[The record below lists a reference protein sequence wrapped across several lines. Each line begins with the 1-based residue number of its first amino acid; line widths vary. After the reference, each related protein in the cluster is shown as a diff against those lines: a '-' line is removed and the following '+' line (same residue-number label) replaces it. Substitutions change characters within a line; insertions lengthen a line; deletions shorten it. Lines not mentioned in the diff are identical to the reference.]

1 MELTLSPRPIGGRLT
16 AIASKSQA
24 HRLLICAAL
33 ADRATKI
40 LCAETSQDMDA
51 TARAL
56 ATLGADFTYRNG
68 AYAVYPM
75 EMPRGDRE
83 LDCGES
89 GSTLRFL
96 LPVVGALGVSATFRL
111 RGRLAERPLSPLWE
125 AMEAHGCRLS
135 RPDADTVRC
144 EGKLDGGRWEI
155 AGNVSSQFI
164 SGLLLALPLT
174 GEESD
179 IMLTTPLESAPYAD
193 LTVQALRQFG
203 VEAERTEYGWHIPQG
218 WGYRSCG
225 KAAVEGDWS
234 NAAFWL
240 CAGAISDPV
249 TVEGLSLTS
258 AQGDRAI
265 LSVLEAFGAKV
276 EADESGVTVTPG
288 DLRAIELDAR
298 HIPDLVPPIALVA
311 ACAQGTTRIFG
322 AERLRLKESDRLQ
335 SVAAALA
342 ALGASV
348 EITTDGLFVTGS
360 RLTGGTVDSQNDHR
374 IALLAAIAVGACTR
388 PIVLRGAEAVNKSY
402 PRFWEDYRTL
412 TRERR

>member
-1 MELTLSPRPIGGRLT
+1 MELTLSPRPIGGRIS

-24 HRLLICAAL
+24 HRLMICAAL

-40 LCAETSQDMDA
+40 TCAETSADMDA

-56 ATLGADFTYRNG
+56 AALGADFSYLNG
-68 AYAVYPM
+68 AYTVYPM
-75 EMPRGDRE
+75 EMPRGDAV

-96 LPVVGALGVSATFRL
+96 LPVVGALGVSATFLL

-135 RPDADTVRC
+135 HPTADTVRC
-144 EGKLDGGRWEI
+144 EGRLNGGHWEI

-174 GEESD
+174 GEKSD
-179 IMLTTPLESAPYAD
+179 IMLTTPLESAGYTD

-203 VEAERTEYGWHIPQG
+203 IGAERTETGWYLPQG
-218 WGYRSCG
+218 QGYRSCG

-249 TVEGLSLTS
+249 TVENLSLSS
-258 AQGDRAI
+258 AQGDREI
-265 LSVLEAFGAKV
+265 LAVLKQFGA
-276 EADESGVTVTPG
+276 EVTVCGDSVTVSPG
-288 DLRAIELDAR
+288 DLHAIELDAR

-311 ACAQGTTRIFG
+311 ACAQGTTRIYG
-322 AERLRLKESDRLQ
+322 AERLRLKESDRLK
-335 SVAAALA
+335 SIADTLS

-348 EITTDGLFVTGS
+348 EVTADGLLICGS
-360 RLTGGTVDSQNDHR
+360 RLTGGTVNSHNDHR
-374 IALLAAIAVGACTR
+374 IAMMAAIAASASTH

-402 PRFWEDYRTL
+402 PRFWEDYKQL
-412 TRERR
+412 SGK

>member
-1 MELTLSPRPIGGRLT
+1 MELTLSPRPVGGT
-16 AIASKSQA
+16 IAAVASKSQA
-24 HRLLICAAL
+24 HRLMICAAF

-40 LCAETSQDMDA
+40 VCAETSQDMEA

-56 ATLGADFTYRNG
+56 AALGAELSYLNG
-68 AYAVYPM
+68 AYTVYPM
-75 EMPRGDRE
+75 EMPHGDAV

-111 RGRLAERPLSPLWE
+111 HGRLAERPLSPLWE

-135 RPDADTVRC
+135 RPSADEVRC
-144 EGKLDGGRWEI
+144 EGRLDGGRWEI

-179 IMLTTPLESAPYAD
+179 IMLTTPLESAGYID
-193 LTVQALRQFG
+193 LTVQVLRQFG
-203 VEAERTEYGWHIPQG
+203 VEAERTETGWRVPQS

-225 KAAVEGDWS
+225 KATVEGDWS

-249 TVEGLSLTS
+249 TVEGLSLSS

-265 LSVLEAFGAKV
+265 LPILEQFGAKV
-276 EADESGVTVTPG
+276 EASGDAVTVTPG
-288 DLRAIELDAR
+288 DLHGVEIDAR
-298 HIPDLVPPIALVA
+298 NIPDLVPPLALVA
-311 ACAQGTTRIFG
+311 ACAKGTTRIFG

-335 SVAAALA
+335 SVADTLS
-342 ALGASV
+342 ALGANG
-348 EITTDGLFVTGS
+348 EITADGLRITGS
-360 RLTGGTVDSQNDHR
+360 RLTGGIVDSHNDHR
-374 IALLAAIAVGACTR
+374 IAMTAAIAACACTR
-388 PIVLRGAEAVNKSY
+388 PVVLRGAEAVKKSY
-402 PRFWEDYRTL
+402 PRFWEDYKRMKEETP
-412 TRERR
+412 

>member
-1 MELTLSPRPIGGRLT
+1 MELTLSPRPIGGRIA

-40 LCAETSQDMDA
+40 VCTEPSQDMDA

-56 ATLGADFTYRNG
+56 AALGADFTYRNG
-68 AYAVYPM
+68 AYTVYPM
-75 EMPRGDRE
+75 EMPRGDAI

-111 RGRLAERPLSPLWE
+111 NGRLAERPLSPLWE

-135 RPDADTVRC
+135 RPSADTVRC
-144 EGKLDGGRWEI
+144 EGRLDGGHWEI

-179 IMLTTPLESAPYAD
+179 IMLTTPLESAPYAG
-193 LTVQALRQFG
+193 LTMQALRQFG
-203 VEAERTEYGWHIPQG
+203 VDAARTEDGWHIPQG
-218 WGYRSCG
+218 WGYTSCG

-240 CAGAISDPV
+240 CAGAISNPV
-249 TVEGLSLTS
+249 TVEGLALES
-258 AQGDRAI
+258 AQGDREIRSI
-265 LSVLEAFGAKV
+265 LERFGAKV
-276 EADESGVTVTPG
+276 ETAGGAVTVTPG
-288 DLRAIELDAR
+288 DLHGIELDAR
-298 HIPDLVPPIALVA
+298 NIPDLVPPIALVA

-322 AERLRLKESDRLQ
+322 AERLRMKESDRLQ
-335 SVAAALA
+335 SVADALS
-342 ALGASV
+342 ALGAGI
-348 EITTDGLFVTGS
+348 EITTDGLLIRGS
-360 RLTGGTVDSQNDHR
+360 RLTGGTVDSCRDHR
-374 IALLAAIAVGACTR
+374 IAMTAAIAACACTR
-388 PIVLRGAEAVNKSY
+388 PIILRGAEAVNKSY
-402 PRFWEDYRTL
+402 PHFWEDYKTL
-412 TRERR
+412 TR

>member
-1 MELTLSPRPIGGRLT
+1 MELTLSPRPIGGRIP

-24 HRLLICAAL
+24 HRLMICAAL

-40 LCAETSQDMDA
+40 TCAETSADMDA

-56 ATLGADFTYRNG
+56 AALGADFSYLNG
-68 AYAVYPM
+68 AYTVYPM
-75 EMPRGDRE
+75 EMPRGDAV

-96 LPVVGALGVSATFRL
+96 LPVVGALGVSATFLL

-135 RPDADTVRC
+135 HPTADTVRC
-144 EGKLDGGRWEI
+144 EGRLNGGHWEI

-174 GEESD
+174 GEKSD
-179 IMLTTPLESAPYAD
+179 IMLTTPLESAGYTD

-203 VEAERTEYGWHIPQG
+203 IGAERTETGWYLPQG
-218 WGYRSCG
+218 QGYRSCG

-249 TVEGLSLTS
+249 TVENLSLSS
-258 AQGDRAI
+258 AQGDREI
-265 LSVLEAFGAKV
+265 LAVLKQFGA
-276 EADESGVTVTPG
+276 EVTVCGDSVTVSPG
-288 DLRAIELDAR
+288 DLHAIELDAR

-311 ACAQGTTRIFG
+311 ACAQGTTRIYG
-322 AERLRLKESDRLQ
+322 AERLRLKESDRLK
-335 SVAAALA
+335 SIADTLS

-348 EITTDGLFVTGS
+348 EVTADGLLICGS
-360 RLTGGTVDSQNDHR
+360 RLTGGTVNSHNDHR
-374 IALLAAIAVGACTR
+374 IAMMAAIAASASTH

-402 PRFWEDYRTL
+402 PRFWEDYKQL
-412 TRERR
+412 SGK

>member
-1 MELTLSPRPIGGRLT
+1 MELTLSPRPVGGKIA

-24 HRLLICAAL
+24 HRLMICAAF

-40 LCAETSQDMDA
+40 VCAETSQDMDA

-56 ATLGADFTYRNG
+56 TALGAEFTYLNG
-68 AYAVYPM
+68 AYTVYPM
-75 EMPRGDRE
+75 EMPRGDAV

-111 RGRLAERPLSPLWE
+111 HGRLAERPLSPLWE

-135 RPDADTVRC
+135 RPNADEVRC
-144 EGKLDGGRWEI
+144 EGRLDGGHWEI

-179 IMLTTPLESAPYAD
+179 IMLTTPLESAGYTD
-193 LTVQALRQFG
+193 LTVQVLRQFG
-203 VEAERTEYGWHIPQG
+203 VEAERTETGWRVPQG
-218 WGYRSCG
+218 RGYRSCG
-225 KAAVEGDWS
+225 KTAVEGDWS

-240 CAGAISDPV
+240 CAGAISDRV
-249 TVEGLSLTS
+249 TVEGLSLSS

-265 LSVLEAFGAKV
+265 LPILEQFGAKV
-276 EADESGVTVTPG
+276 EISGDAVTVAPD
-288 DLRAIELDAR
+288 DLRAVEIDAR
-298 HIPDLVPPIALVA
+298 DIPDLVPPLALVA

-335 SVAAALA
+335 SVADALSA
-342 ALGASV
+342 IGAGV
-348 EITTDGLFVTGS
+348 EITADGLLIRGS
-360 RLTGGTVDSQNDHR
+360 RLTGGTVDSRNDHR
-374 IALLAAIAVGACTR
+374 IAMMAAIAACACTR
-388 PIVLRGAEAVNKSY
+388 PIVLRGAEAVKKSY
-402 PRFWEDYRTL
+402 PRFWEDYKRMK
-412 TRERR
+412 EE

>member
-1 MELTLSPRPIGGRLT
+1 MELTLSPRPIGGRIS

-24 HRLLICAAL
+24 HRLMICAAL

-40 LCAETSQDMDA
+40 TCAETSADMDA

-56 ATLGADFTYRNG
+56 AALGADFSYLNG
-68 AYAVYPM
+68 AYTVYPM
-75 EMPRGDRE
+75 EMPRGDAV

-96 LPVVGALGVSATFRL
+96 LPVVGALGVSATFL
-111 RGRLAERPLSPLWE
+111 LHGRLAERPLSPLWE
-125 AMEAHGCRLS
+125 AMEVHGCRLS
-135 RPDADTVRC
+135 RPTADTVRC
-144 EGKLDGGRWEI
+144 EGKLRGGHWRI

-174 GEESD
+174 GEEAD
-179 IMLTTPLESAPYAD
+179 IMLTTLLESAGYVD
-193 LTVQALRQFG
+193 LTVQALSQFG
-203 VEAERTEYGWHIPQG
+203 IRVDRTENGWHIAQG
-218 WGYRSCG
+218 QSCRSCG

-249 TVEGLSLTS
+249 TVENLSLSS
-258 AQGDRAI
+258 AQGDREI
-265 LSVLEAFGAKV
+265 LAVLKQFGAKV
-276 EADESGVTVTPG
+276 EARGDSVTVTPG
-288 DLRAIELDAR
+288 DLHAIELDAR
-298 HIPDLVPPIALVA
+298 DIPDLVPPIALVA

-335 SVAAALA
+335 SIADTLS

-348 EITTDGLFVTGS
+348 EVTADGLLICGS
-360 RLTGGTVDSQNDHR
+360 RLTGGTMDSHNDHR
-374 IALLAAIAVGACTR
+374 IAMMAAIAASASSH
-388 PIVLRGAEAVNKSY
+388 PIVLRGAEAVDKSY
-402 PRFWEDYRTL
+402 PRFWKDYKL
-412 TRERR
+412 LSER

>member
-1 MELTLSPRPIGGRLT
+1 MELTLSPRPVGGT
-16 AIASKSQA
+16 IAAIASKSQA
-24 HRLLICAAL
+24 HRLMICAAF

-40 LCAETSQDMDA
+40 VCAETSQDMDA

-56 ATLGADFTYRNG
+56 TALGAELSYLNG
-68 AYAVYPM
+68 AYTVYPM
-75 EMPRGDRE
+75 EMPRGDAV

-111 RGRLAERPLSPLWE
+111 HGRLAERPLSPLRE

-135 RPDADTVRC
+135 RPNADEVRC
-144 EGKLDGGRWEI
+144 EGRLDGGHWEI

-179 IMLTTPLESAPYAD
+179 IMLTTPLESAGYTD
-193 LTVQALRQFG
+193 LTVQVLRQFG
-203 VEAERTEYGWHIPQG
+203 VEAERTETGWRVPQG
-218 WGYRSCG
+218 RGYRSCG
-225 KAAVEGDWS
+225 KTAVEGDWS

-240 CAGAISDPV
+240 CAGAISDRV
-249 TVEGLSLTS
+249 TVEGLSLSS

-265 LSVLEAFGAKV
+265 LPILEQFGAKV
-276 EADESGVTVTPG
+276 EISGDAVTVAPD
-288 DLRAIELDAR
+288 DLRAVEIDAR
-298 HIPDLVPPIALVA
+298 DIPDLVPPLALVA

-335 SVAAALA
+335 SVADALSA
-342 ALGASV
+342 IGAGV
-348 EITTDGLFVTGS
+348 EITADGLLIRGS
-360 RLTGGTVDSQNDHR
+360 RLTGGTVDSRNDHR
-374 IALLAAIAVGACTR
+374 IAMMAAIAACACTR
-388 PIVLRGAEAVNKSY
+388 PIVLRGAEAVKKSY
-402 PRFWEDYRTL
+402 PRFWEDYKRMK
-412 TRERR
+412 EE

>member
-1 MELTLSPRPIGGRLT
+1 MELTLSPRPIGGRIE
-16 AIASKSQA
+16 AISSKSQA

-40 LCAETSQDMDA
+40 VCAEPSQDMDA
-51 TARAL
+51 TVRAL
-56 ATLGADFTYRNG
+56 AALGADFTYRNG
-68 AYAVYPM
+68 AYTVYPM
-75 EMPRGDRE
+75 EMPRGDAV

-89 GSTLRFL
+89 GATLRFL
-96 LPVVGALGVSATFRL
+96 LPVVAALGVSATFRL

-144 EGKLDGGRWEI
+144 EGRLDGGTWEI

-203 VEAERTEYGWHIPQG
+203 VNAARTGTGWQIPQG
-218 WGYRSCG
+218 WGYTSCG

-240 CAGAISDPV
+240 CAGAISNPV
-249 TVEGLSLTS
+249 TVEGLALES
-258 AQGDRAI
+258 AQGDREIRSI
-265 LSVLEAFGAKV
+265 LERFGAKV
-276 EADESGVTVTPG
+276 ETAGGAVTVTPG
-288 DLRAIELDAR
+288 DLHAIELDAR
-298 HIPDLVPPIALVA
+298 NIPDLVPPIALVA

-335 SVAAALA
+335 SVADALS
-342 ALGASV
+342 ALGAGV
-348 EITTDGLFVTGS
+348 EITTDGLLIRGS
-360 RLTGGTVDSQNDHR
+360 RLTGGTVDSRNDHR
-374 IALLAAIAVGACTR
+374 IAMTAAIAACACTR
-388 PIVLRGAEAVNKSY
+388 PVVLRGAEAVNKSY

-412 TRERR
+412 TR